1 VTCAFSLRR
10 APDEE
15 FWAEAVISSILGPDG
30 GMTGYTV
37 VLRDATAKHR
47 YEEEL
52 VRLSTQD
59 PLTGALKF
67 EPVDM
72 AEGAGR
78 IEPRGGR
85 PFEKAPK
92 KAGGHMVGPRGR
104 PRNIRHQGRKR

>member
-1 VTCAFSLRR
+1 MILKLRL
-10 APDEE
+10 
-15 FWAEAVISSILGPDG
+15 AEAN
-30 GMTGYTV
+30 
-37 VLRDATAKHR
+37 
-47 YEEEL
+47 
-52 VRLSTQD
+52 

-85 PFEKAPK
+85 PFERGPK
-92 KAGGHMVGPRGR
+92 KAGAFVQGPRGR